1 MPQAAAPACA
11 LPLPT
16 MPRVARSHTW
26 DWVALLLLVAV
37 DVLLNVIEPF
47 HRFVGAGMM
56 ADLRYPMKG
65 NTVPVWAVPIIAV
78 IGPVTIFAVVY
89 IRRRNAYDL
98 HHAILGILFAV
109 LITGVLTDAIKD
121 AVGRPRPNF
130 YWRCFPDGEAVYNN
144 ITTGVICHGD
154 PSVIKE
160 GYKSFPSGHT
170 SCESSSSLQLATT
183 TTYIIA
189 NSLTNN
195 SSSSQQKG
203 H

>member
-65 NTVPVWAVPIIAV
+65 NTVPVWAVPV
-78 IGPVTIFAVVY
+78 
-89 IRRRNAYDL
+89 RR
-98 HHAILGILFAV
+98 
-109 LITGVLTDAIKD
+109 IT
-121 AVGRPRPNF
+121 
-130 YWRCFPDGEAVYNN
+130 
-144 ITTGVICHGD
+144 
-154 PSVIKE
+154 
-160 GYKSFPSGHT
+160 SFCQGHT
-170 SCESSSSLQLATT
+170 LLYVC
-183 TTYIIA
+183 I
-189 NSLTNN
+189 
-195 SSSSQQKG
+195 
-203 H
+203 